1 MGKRLDTR
9 LSEEDR
15 LALEQVLRKSLDWR
29 ARERAKT
36 LLLLCWPTLSCEVA
50 QVQDLNI
57 CTVRDTWQRWLGDC
71 MQCLYD
77 KPRSGALS
85 KLDQAGL

>member
-15 LALEQVLRKSLDWR
+15 LALEQVVRKSPDWR

-36 LLLLCWPTLSCEVA
+36 LLGSPQNSEFKALL
-50 QVQDLNI
+50 
-57 CTVRDTWQRWLGDC
+57 
-71 MQCLYD
+71 
-77 KPRSGALS
+77 
-85 KLDQAGL
+85 